1 MLKKIFSRFKKDPS
15 GFMKRALYTFLIEPV
30 KYIRWNDYDAQK
42 YWRDRFSKYGLSL
55 KGSGD
60 QRLSEQENKIMYAE
74 AAKVF
79 TALCQKVTIDFR
91 SASVLEIGCGT
102 GFYTQLLHNLGVK
115 NYTGVDITDVI
126 FTELKK
132 RFHGFRFIKKDITSD
147 KIKGKFDL
155 IVMIDVIEH
164 IVKEDKL
171 SSSMENVKNSLSDNG
186 IFILGPIQNTSKR
199 QHFHVRYWSLE
210 DIAPKFPGYVFG
222 ELMPF
227 PGGYILIIKKDRF
240 N

>member
-1 MLKKIFSRFKKDPS
+1 MLKKIFSRFKKGPS
-15 GFMKRALYTFLIEPV
+15 GFMKRALYTLLIEPV
-30 KYIRWNDYDAQK
+30 KYLRWNDYDAQK
-42 YWRDRFSKYGLSL
+42 YWHDRFSKYGLSL

-60 QRLSEQENKIMYAE
+60 RRLSEEENTKMYAE

-79 TALCQKVTIDFR
+79 TELCQKVTIDFR

-115 NYTGVDITDVI
+115 NYIGVDITDVI
-126 FTELKK
+126 FTGLKK
-132 RFHGFRFIKKDITSD
+132 RFSGFRFIKKDITSD

-164 IVKEDKL
+164 IVKENKL
-171 SSSMENVKNSLSDNG
+171 SSSMENVKNSLSENG

-199 QHFHVRYWSLE
+199 HHFYIRYWSLE

-222 ELMPF
+222 ELMLF
-227 PGGYILIIKKDRF
+227 PGGDILIIKKH
-240 N
+240 